1 MRRTVLIVDDHPAF
15 RSAARAL
22 LEDAGFE
29 VVGEAGD
36 AEDLLRKVRAHK
48 PDVAVVDIRMPPG
61 HSDEGIIAAE
71 RIRAEH
77 PSVGV
82 LLLSQYVNPRYA
94 MRLFEH
100 HPGRIGYLLK
110 ERISDIAVL
119 VDALDRIAEGECV
132 LDPTIVA
139 QLLKRPD
146 AEQAISV
153 LSSREREV
161 LELMAEGH
169 SNPGISEKL
178 VLSKKTIESH
188 VRQIFAKLGL
198 PATPGYDRRVLAVLK
213 LLRG

>member
-1 MRRTVLIVDDHPAF
+1 MRVVVADDAMLM
-15 RSAARAL
+15 REGLTRL
-22 LEDAGFE
+22 LR
-29 VVGEAGD
+29 EAGVTVVAKASD
-36 AEDLLRKVRAHK
+36 ADELMHHVALGR

-61 HSDEGIIAAE
+61 HSDEGIVAAE

-77 PSVGV
+77 PRVGV

-100 HPGRIGYLLK
+100 QPGRVGYLLK

-119 VDALDRIAEGECV
+119 VDALGRIADGECV

-146 AEQAISV
+146 TEQAVSV
-153 LSSREREV
+153 LSGREREV
-161 LELMAEGH
+161 LALMAEGH
-169 SNPGISEKL
+169 SNPGISREL
-178 VLSKKTIESH
+178 VLSKKTVESH

-198 PATPGYDRRVLAVLK
+198 PDTPDQDRRVLAVLTF
-213 LLRG
+213 LRG

>member
-1 MRRTVLIVDDHPAF
+1 MRVVVADDAMLI
-15 RSAARAL
+15 REGLTRL
-22 LEDAGFE
+22 LRDAGVT
-29 VVGEAGD
+29 VVAKASD
-36 AEDLLRKVRAHK
+36 ADELMRHVALGR

-100 HPGRIGYLLK
+100 HPGRTGYLLK

-119 VDALDRIAEGECV
+119 VDALDRIADGECV

-146 AEQAISV
+146 ADQAVSV
-153 LSSREREV
+153 LSGREREV
-161 LELMAEGH
+161 LALMAEGH

-178 VLSKKTIESH
+178 VLSKKTVESH

-198 PATPGYDRRVLAVLK
+198 PDTPGYDRRVLAVLK
-213 LLRG
+213 LLHG

>member
-1 MRRTVLIVDDHPAF
+1 MRVVVAEDST
-15 RSAARAL
+15 L
-22 LEDAGFE
+22 LREGLSRLLAEAGME
-29 VVGEAGD
+29 VVGACPNAD
-36 AEDLLRKVRAHK
+36 DLLLKVASYD

-61 HSDEGIIAAE
+61 HSDEGIVAAE

-77 PSVGV
+77 PRVGV

-100 HPGRIGYLLK
+100 QPGRVGYLLK

-119 VDALDRIAEGECV
+119 VDALGRIADGECV

-146 AEQAISV
+146 TEQAVSV
-153 LSSREREV
+153 LSGREREV
-161 LELMAEGH
+161 LALMAEGH
-169 SNPGISEKL
+169 SNPGISREL
-178 VLSKKTIESH
+178 VLSKKTVESH

-198 PATPGYDRRVLAVLK
+198 PDTPDQDRRVLAVLTF
-213 LLRG
+213 LRG